1 MNNAKQ
7 SEAKENNLTKQ
18 SEKSVSKLKQENKL
32 KKETLRWK
40 HHKIEM

>member
-1 MNNAKQ
+1 MQEQN
-7 SEAKENNLTKQ
+7 EAKNNLTKQ